1 MWHTEMRFKFVSLRA
16 QTHSTHT
23 RLSCKQHA
31 SKAFISTTMT
41 PIDNALAELVSSE
54 APNISATARAYGI
67 HSSTLNRRWNG
78 RSIPKEE
85 ALSDRRFLSTQ
96 QERSLIDYINELSG
110 RSAAPTPAMVT
121 AFASQL
127 AGRAPGH
134 CWVSRFVKRHR
145 SELDSAYL
153 NILDLERHQAD
164 SVHSY
169 EAYFNTVNQK
179 IQQYQISEDDIYN
192 MNEKGFLL
200 GRLNKVRRIFSKD
213 LKGSGKL
220 LRAARDGS
228 RDWLTVVA
236 TTCANGTALAPLLI
250 YQSEAGNI

>member
-153 NILDLERHQAD
+153 
-164 SVHSY
+164 
-169 EAYFNTVNQK
+169 
-179 IQQYQISEDDIYN
+179 QQYQISEDDIYN